1 MKISMKEEKRLRN
14 SKHVELYLQKKRK
27 KRKFLTG
34 FLAEVSVF
42 NNSWT
47 EIDHWHIFN
56 ERKRNTD
63 HEGSQSE
70 RILGLFLSRR
80 RRGEQTDECK

>member
-1 MKISMKEEKRLRN
+1 MKEEKRLRN
-14 SKHVELYLQKKRK
+14 SKHVALYLQKERK
-27 KRKFLTG
+27 KRKLLTG
-34 FLAEVSVF
+34 FLAEGSVF

-56 ERKRNTD
+56 ERKRNSD
-63 HEGSQSE
+63 HESE